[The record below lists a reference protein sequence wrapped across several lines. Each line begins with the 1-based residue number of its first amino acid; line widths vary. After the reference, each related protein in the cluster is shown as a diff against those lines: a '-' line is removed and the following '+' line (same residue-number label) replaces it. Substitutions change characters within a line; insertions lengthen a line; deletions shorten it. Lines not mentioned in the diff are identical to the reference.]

1 MAKVYRYIVIF
12 VACAALLALSYVKV
26 VRWDMTDDRH
36 YSLSP
41 ASKALL
47 QQTDAPVEVTLLL
60 DGDLNA
66 GFRRLKKATEETIE
80 EMNVYAQITNDKR
93 PTTNDQ
99 RPISLTPSVS
109 TLSSSMNA
117 SRTARRRRRRSIPT
131 R

>member
-66 GFRRLKKATEETIE
+66 GFRRLKKATEETLE
-80 EMNVYAQITNDKR
+80 EMSVYAQITNDQHLR
-93 PTTNDQ
+93 Q
-99 RPISLTPSVS
+99 R
-109 TLSSSMNA
+109 
-117 SRTARRRRRRSIPT
+117 
-131 R
+131 